1 MLCKLE
7 CNLHFIVSSA
17 STHGQLLDI
26 VSWPAVLALS
36 WMFDFRL
43 CIRLHQSERKLCSI
57 WKIIHRL
64 CFLRTAFTS
73 ENWGNV
79 QQLEHG
85 TWAMWDI
92 QRIAKYLAF
101 LLYATCQDRQFWSKY
116 GLLYSIWYLDI
127 AISCY
132 FEILQYLD
140 TATVGCKA
148 GFRWIGP
155 RLTQIGWVLAAS
167 RRLKLLHG
175 RKLRFPFTRLC
186 KCSAYFH
193 QVLIISTKFWLF
205 PSNSDNLHQ
214 ILIISTKFRQFPLI
228 SNDFHQILIIS
239 TKFWLFPPNSG
250 YFH

>member
-64 CFLRTAFTS
+64 CFWRTAFTS

-140 TATVGCKA
+140 TAAVGCKA

-167 RRLKLLHG
+167 RRLKLVHG
-175 RKLRFPFTRLC
+175 TPI
-186 KCSAYFH
+186 SFH
-193 QVLIISTKFWLF
+193 QVVQMLSLF
-205 PSNSDNLHQ
+205 PPSSDY
-214 ILIISTKFRQFPLI
+214 
-228 SNDFHQILIIS
+228 FHQILIIS
-239 TKFWLFPPNSG
+239 IKFW
-250 YFH
+250 